1 VQLAGNLSTSQQ
13 QQPPQ
18 NMSVIVQLASPSPSE
33 LATFANQTTCGAS
46 YSCFITAAA
55 PAAVVP
61 GSMEL
66 SGPGLARLLVQ
77 LPTQEEAAAANMSK
91 IVLTL
96 LADLCNPAA
105 VNTTVE
111 VAVATAAP
119 QVSLG
124 SSCG

>member
-1 VQLAGNLSTSQQ
+1 
-13 QQPPQ
+13 
-18 NMSVIVQLASPSPSE
+18 MSVVVQLASPSPSE
-33 LATFANQTTCGAS
+33 LAAFANQTTCGADF
-46 YSCFITAAA
+46 SCFITAAP
-55 PAAVVP
+55 PAAVIP

-77 LPTQEEAAAANMSK
+77 LPTQAEAAAANMSAV
-91 IVLTL
+91 VLTL
-96 LADLCNPAA
+96 VADTCNPAA

-124 SSCG
+124 GSCGLWDA